1 MLITCI
7 IGRKS
12 MEAKHVLLTIQ
23 SQCLLQCGADK
34 DAIFF
39 SIFMNNIINKKTLN
53 IGFTITFRKL
63 LEETVGEEQKVQV
76 AISFVNLLN

>member
-1 MLITCI
+1 
-7 IGRKS
+7 
-12 MEAKHVLLTIQ
+12 
-23 SQCLLQCGADK
+23 LLQCGADK